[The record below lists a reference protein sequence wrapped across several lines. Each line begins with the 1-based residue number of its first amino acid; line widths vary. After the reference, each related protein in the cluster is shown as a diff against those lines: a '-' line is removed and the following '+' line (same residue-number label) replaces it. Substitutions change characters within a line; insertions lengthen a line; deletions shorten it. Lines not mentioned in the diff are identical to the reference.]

1 MRPAYACVCMLFGLV
16 VPTLAANSL
25 AVNSGSEMEI
35 APFHPASPDVT
46 VILEIKG
53 QFPSGAIRQMQREAN
68 LIIGSANIVLDWRTV
83 GEATTGNFKD
93 LVVLTFKGSCAL
105 DSTPPPQWAPGAYA
119 FTHSADGEVQ
129 PFGEVD
135 CDRVANSVK
144 TASAGEDRSNP
155 DLLIGRALGRVV
167 AHELVH
173 MLTKSSEHGH
183 EGVQKASLSGRQLIS
198 DSLPLSGLDLD
209 RLKQRYVSRGTDT
222 PAESESR

>member
-1 MRPAYACVCMLFGLV
+1 MRPVYACVCMWFGLV
-16 VPTLAANSL
+16 APILANSPGDEVDIL
-25 AVNSGSEMEI
+25 
-35 APFHPASPDVT
+35 PFHPASPDVT
-46 VILEIKG
+46 VILDIKG
-53 QFPSGAIRQMQREAN
+53 QFSPDAIRQMQHEAN
-68 LIIGSANIVLDWRTV
+68 RIIGSANIVLDWRTV
-83 GEATTGNFKD
+83 DEAAAGNFRD
-93 LVVLTFKGSCAL
+93 LVVFTFNGSCAL
-105 DSTPPPQWAPGAYA
+105 NSGPVPQWAPGAYA

-144 TASAGEDRSNP
+144 TASASEDRTNP

-173 MLTKSSEHGH
+173 MLTKSSEHGN

-198 DSLPLSGLDLD
+198 ASLPLSVLDLD